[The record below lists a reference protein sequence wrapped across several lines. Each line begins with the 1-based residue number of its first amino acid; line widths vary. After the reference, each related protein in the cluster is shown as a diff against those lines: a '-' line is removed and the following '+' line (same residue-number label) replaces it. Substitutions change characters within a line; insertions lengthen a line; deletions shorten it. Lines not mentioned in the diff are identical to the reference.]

1 MIKTKNKFISIL
13 MSMLMVITILMPIIG
28 LKASAY
34 TTKSW
39 NEIQPKLKAWN
50 GQGTYLTW
58 GYSPYTCTGAVR
70 KALIDAYGFTK
81 YPKAVDK
88 YNRDILNAE
97 GTIVKNNVK
106 AYNSDGT
113 PNKEVWS
120 GVQPGDIGIAFNA
133 NGKGVHTF
141 IVYSGNSLDSVSLWH
156 SIISNKVDGVTIE
169 SASHWLKHPGSKKPT
184 TITFW
189 RVIKSNGYAKLKK
202 VTANNKHLTD
212 GCSQYSLAGAE
223 YGVYSDSGLKNKVGT
238 FTTNANGESNTIS
251 LKAGTYYVKELKA
264 PKGYKLDEKTHRT
277 VVTEGKTATV
287 EVTDTPL
294 LDPLY
299 WNIVSKTVKEGAD
312 KNLTVEGAE
321 FTVNYYDTL
330 DKNVEGKTPIRTWK
344 FKADKNG
351 FVKWDSSYLLEN
363 QPELYKNENGA
374 VKGRIGTYTVEETKA
389 PQGLARDEKILHIQI
404 LPNGNDTKQVYY
416 DGKTFN
422 NPKPIENDTAWNQI
436 ENPQTVSI
444 KLKKKDIE
452 KEKAQGY
459 GTLKDA
465 EYSVYKLNIFTGQD
479 DFVGKII
486 TDENGNGEIKNLKP
500 GIYKVRETK
509 APKGY
514 LINPETQRIEAL
526 IKEEN
531 TANFEYPIESL
542 ETPTTT
548 EITKADITT
557 GKELEG
563 AEIVLLNEN
572 GEELERWISTKEPHI
587 IKGLEAG
594 KTYKLKETIAP
605 KGYILSETETEFTI
619 NNDGKPQRVVMFNEP
634 ISIHTTA
641 KDKADGDKFLKPQ
654 GKQTIIDTVAYKGL
668 TVGKEYTIK
677 TTLMNKRTN
686 KPIMENGKPV
696 VVESKFVAEKMQG
709 TVDVEIEVDVTKLA
723 GEKVVVFEE
732 VYYDEHGINNTV
744 FWSRCIS

>member
-28 LKASAY
+28 LKASAKTINTTC
-34 TTKSW
+34 TTKLIYYNS
-39 NEIQPKLKAWN
+39 NPSPKVPMKQRTSVDITFNYN
-50 GQGTYLTW
+50 GKQYTVRGYCIHPGDSAAVDGTY
-58 GYSPYTCTGAVR
+58 PCEIVE
-70 KALIDAYGFTK
+70 
-81 YPKAVDK
+81 
-88 YNRDILNAE
+88 NA
-97 GTIVKNNVK
+97 
-106 AYNSDGT
+106 DGT
-113 PNKEVWS
+113 VTVTAQPFKNKKRVAPWNKIHPTAKKHTVPEWRNKPNK
-120 GVQPGDIGIAFNA
+120 VQWFRG
-133 NGKGVHTF
+133 TF
-141 IVYSGNSLDSVSLWH
+141 
-156 SIISNKVDGVTIE
+156 KPVT
-169 SASHWLKHPGSKKPT
+169 T
-184 TITFW
+184 
-189 RVIKSNGYAKLKK
+189 GYAMLKK

-264 PKGYKLDEKTHRT
+264 PKGYKLNPNKKNI
-277 VVTEGKTATV
+277 VVQEGKTATV
-287 EVTDTPL
+287 EVSDEPMF
-294 LDPLY
+294 DPLY

-363 QPELYKNENGA
+363 QPELYKDENGT

-389 PQGLARDEKILHIQI
+389 PKGLARDEKILYIQI
-404 LPNGNDTKQVYY
+404 YQNGNSIDRQYF
-416 DGKTFN
+416 DNSTFN

-514 LINPETQRIEAL
+514 LINPETQRIEAI

-641 KDKADGDKFLKPQ
+641 KDKADGDKYLKPQ

-744 FWSRCIS
+744 FWSRYIS

>member
-28 LKASAY
+28 LKASAKTINTTC
-34 TTKSW
+34 TTKLIYYNS
-39 NEIQPKLKAWN
+39 NPSPNVPTKQRTSVDITFNYN
-50 GQGTYLTW
+50 GKQYTVRGYCIHPGDSAAVDGTY
-58 GYSPYTCTGAVR
+58 PCEIVE
-70 KALIDAYGFTK
+70 
-81 YPKAVDK
+81 
-88 YNRDILNAE
+88 NA
-97 GTIVKNNVK
+97 
-106 AYNSDGT
+106 DGT
-113 PNKEVWS
+113 VTVTAQPFKNKKRVAPWNKIHPQAQKHTVPEWRNKPNK
-120 GVQPGDIGIAFNA
+120 VQWFRG
-133 NGKGVHTF
+133 TF
-141 IVYSGNSLDSVSLWH
+141 
-156 SIISNKVDGVTIE
+156 KPVT
-169 SASHWLKHPGSKKPT
+169 T
-184 TITFW
+184 
-189 RVIKSNGYAKLKK
+189 GYAKLKK
-202 VTANNKHLTD
+202 VTANNKHLTN

-238 FTTNANGESNTIS
+238 FTTNANGDSNTIS

-294 LDPLY
+294 LDPLK

-321 FTVNYYDTL
+321 FTVKYFDTL
-330 DKNVEGKTPIRTWK
+330 DRNVDGKTPVRTWK

-351 FVKWDSSYLLEN
+351 LVRWDKSYLLEN
-363 QPELYKNENGA
+363 QPELYKDESGKNVG
-374 VKGRIGTYTVEETKA
+374 KIGTYTVE
-389 PQGLARDEKILHIQI
+389 
-404 LPNGNDTKQVYY
+404 
-416 DGKTFN
+416 
-422 NPKPIENDTAWNQI
+422 
-436 ENPQTVSI
+436 
-444 KLKKKDIE
+444 
-452 KEKAQGY
+452 
-459 GTLKDA
+459 
-465 EYSVYKLNIFTGQD
+465 
-479 DFVGKII
+479 
-486 TDENGNGEIKNLKP
+486 
-500 GIYKVRETK
+500 
-509 APKGY
+509 
-514 LINPETQRIEAL
+514 
-526 IKEEN
+526 
-531 TANFEYPIESL
+531 
-542 ETPTTT
+542 
-548 EITKADITT
+548 
-557 GKELEG
+557 
-563 AEIVLLNEN
+563 
-572 GEELERWISTKEPHI
+572 
-587 IKGLEAG
+587 
-594 KTYKLKETIAP
+594 ETIAP

-641 KDKADGDKFLKPQ
+641 KDKADGDKYLKPQ